1 MWLLLL
7 GAVLIFIPAFLLL
20 RAREGTDDKPTETT
34 EITVAEFRKRGYP
47 LYGDRLSDGLASY
60 ARGELAAAKKQLEA
74 ARTDPSQIYR
84 LPEVLYYLGRV
95 EVELGQRGTGERHLL
110 RLTAKYPKSPFVGDA
125 YGYFAKLARDEG
137 NQQKLKQIYS
147 KIVRGYPNSLAAID
161 ALRQLAKLAE
171 ARNDQE
177 AALKAISGLLRC
189 KLPPAERAHYLARAK
204 QLTRKVVLNS
214 RRSKLAVY
222 HTVKSGDTLG
232 KIAHK
237 YGVSAGFLRLINGKS
252 NNTIYINEQL
262 KILRGAFRVVVHKDL
277 HQLYLFF
284 NDMFIL
290 NYKVGLGKED
300 RTPAGS
306 FKIVTKLKNPVWY
319 WQGRRIP
326 AGDPRNLLGSRWLGF
341 DNQPG
346 ASGFGIHGTRDPKS
360 IGKNLSNGC
369 VRMEDGNVKQLFE
382 LVPRGTR
389 VDIME

>member
-1 MWLLLL
+1 
-7 GAVLIFIPAFLLL
+7 
-20 RAREGTDDKPTETT
+20 
-34 EITVAEFRKRGYP
+34 
-47 LYGDRLSDGLASY
+47 
-60 ARGELAAAKKQLEA
+60 
-74 ARTDPSQIYR
+74 
-84 LPEVLYYLGRV
+84 
-95 EVELGQRGTGERHLL
+95 
-110 RLTAKYPKSPFVGDA
+110 
-125 YGYFAKLARDEG
+125 
-137 NQQKLKQIYS
+137 
-147 KIVRGYPNSLAAID
+147 
-161 ALRQLAKLAE
+161 
-171 ARNDQE
+171 
-177 AALKAISGLLRC
+177 
-189 KLPPAERAHYLARAK
+189 
-204 QLTRKVVLNS
+204 
-214 RRSKLAVY
+214 
-222 HTVKSGDTLG
+222 
-232 KIAHK
+232 
-237 YGVSAGFLRLINGKS
+237 
-252 NNTIYINEQL
+252 
-262 KILRGAFRVVVHKDL
+262 VVVHKDL

-326 AGDPRNLLGSRWLGF
+326 AGDPRNLLGSRWRGF